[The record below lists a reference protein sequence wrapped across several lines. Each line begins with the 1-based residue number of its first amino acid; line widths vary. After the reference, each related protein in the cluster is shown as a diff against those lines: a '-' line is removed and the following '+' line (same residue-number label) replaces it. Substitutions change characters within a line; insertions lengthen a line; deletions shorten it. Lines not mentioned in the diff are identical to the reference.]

1 LLNERVRHG
10 VVCVRGVRKLRTAM
24 RKRVQRRTCFVLAV
38 CSVVWGACACW
49 AQDLYPQEQPVPLGD
64 LARSLRKEHKS
75 AVVPT
80 VIDNDNLSV
89 VMDQVATRRLA
100 GTSLVFSF
108 DQIGKTFQVS
118 TPDVTCS
125 LSFSANATSLISDP
139 YVSRELPESEL
150 TKLDGPAAI
159 DGDNLQVA
167 VYNGT
172 TWRVDEITV
181 GLTIVKKGLQT
192 ARRADT
198 GLLVPASQ
206 TTVLQQATTTAVEKA
221 RPDSV
226 EAATSKSVEQT
237 TTKTSEQAIIS
248 GAEQKRPDVTT
259 LYKIRAAAAPLATT
273 VFRTG
278 LTVSVGPDEEWHW
291 AIVQAK
297 GIPPRSGTNAQGT
310 H

>member
-1 LLNERVRHG
+1 M
-10 VVCVRGVRKLRTAM
+10 RKL
-24 RKRVQRRTCFVLAV
+24 VQRRTIFVLAV
-38 CSVVWGACACW
+38 CSVIWGAGECW

-64 LARSLRKEHKS
+64 LARALRKEHKS
-75 AVVPT
+75 ALVPT
-80 VIDNDNLSV
+80 VIDNDNLSD

-100 GTSLVFSF
+100 GTSLVFSI

-139 YVSRELPESEL
+139 YVARELPASEL
-150 TKLDGPAAI
+150 MKLDGPAAI

-172 TWRVDEITV
+172 DWRVDEITV
-181 GLTIVKKGLQT
+181 GLTIVKKGVQT

-198 GLLVPASQ
+198 GVLIPASQ
-206 TTVLQQATTTAVEKA
+206 TTVLQQATSNNVAEPATTKAVEQ
-221 RPDSV
+221 
-226 EAATSKSVEQT
+226 ATSKSTDPVAKST
-237 TTKTSEQAIIS
+237 ALATVP
-248 GAEQKRPDVTT
+248 GAEQKRPDVTM
-259 LYKIRAAAAPLATT
+259 LYKMRAAAAPLATT
-273 VFRTG
+273 VFRAG
-278 LTVSVGPDEEWHW
+278 LTASVGPDEEWHW

-297 GIPPRSGTNAQGT
+297 GIPPRPGSNALGT